1 MTDIL
6 YPWGH
11 NRRYNSYSEYFRRE
25 FGTRVQK
32 VTIDAGFTCPN
43 RDGSKGVGGCT
54 YCNNDAFNP
63 SYCQPHKSITQ
74 QITEGVEFHQVR
86 YRRSK
91 NYLAYFQAYS
101 NTYGSLEYL
110 KSLFN
115 EALSFPGVIGLV
127 IGTRPDCVD
136 DKKLEY
142 FARLAENYY
151 VIIEYGIESC
161 YNKTLERI
169 NRGHTFEES
178 EAAIRKTAGYG
189 IHTGA
194 HLIFGLQ
201 DETEEEML
209 AEAAIV
215 SGLPLDTIKFHQ
227 LQIIKETRM
236 AEEYLNDP
244 SKFNLFTLEKY
255 IDFIV
260 RFTERLNPAFVIE
273 RFTGEAPPRFQAGP
287 TWGNLRSEQVQ
298 MMIEKEME
306 DRDTWQGK
314 LFEVT
319 SY

>member
-1 MTDIL
+1 MAINN

-11 NRRYNSYSEYFRRE
+11 SRRYNSYSEYFRRE

-32 VTIDAGFTCPN
+32 VTLDAGFTCPN
-43 RDGSKGVGGCT
+43 RDGLKGIGGCT

-74 QITEGVEFHQVR
+74 QINEGIDFHKVR
-86 YRRSK
+86 YRRAG

-110 KSLFN
+110 KSLYD
-115 EALSFPGVIGLV
+115 EALSFPGISGLV
-127 IGTRPDCVD
+127 IGTRPDCID
-136 DKKLEY
+136 EQKLEY
-142 FARLAENYY
+142 FARLAETHY

-161 YNKTLERI
+161 YNRTLQDI

-178 EAAIRKTAGYG
+178 ESAIRKTAEYG

-194 HLIFGLQ
+194 HLIFGLKG
-201 DETEEEML
+201 ETEADML
-209 AEAAIV
+209 AEAGIV
-215 SGLPLDTIKFHQ
+215 SELPLDTIKFHQ

-236 AEEYLNDP
+236 ADEYLKDP
-244 SKFNLFTLEKY
+244 ASFNLFTLDNY

-260 RFTERLNPAFVIE
+260 RFTERLNPEFVIE

-287 TWGNLRSEQVQ
+287 TWGSLRSDQVQ
-298 MMIEKEME
+298 IMIEKEME
-306 DRDTWQGK
+306 KRDTWQGK
-314 LFEVT
+314 LLEIQ
-319 SY
+319 